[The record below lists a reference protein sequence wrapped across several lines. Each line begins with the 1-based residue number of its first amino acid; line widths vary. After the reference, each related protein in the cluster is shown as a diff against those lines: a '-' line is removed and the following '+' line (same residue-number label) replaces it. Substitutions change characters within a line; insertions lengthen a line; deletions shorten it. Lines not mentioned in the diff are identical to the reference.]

1 MTDIVPVPPMPDVP
15 LYPALGSS
23 NFNTEAY
30 AYGSSMRGVSQR
42 QYEIAQAAYTN
53 AVAAS
58 EKSED
63 ARLSAASALNSAAAA
78 EVSARNAAVVA
89 GATRWAVG
97 MYKQGDA
104 VWSPLSL
111 LTYRRATE
119 GVTQSLT
126 DPSLDPDGWRLTGSP
141 VGMPQVALYGAGPHR
156 LTIGTHYLLMTADI
170 VALMPSSP
178 APQET
183 VRITNLSLSG
193 GPVLDRNGATFKGN
207 SDNLSLDEDNADH
220 NFTFTLNNG
229 WV

>member
-1 MTDIVPVPPMPDVP
+1 MTDIVPVPAMPDVP
-15 LYPALGSS
+15 LYPALGSA
-23 NFNTEAY
+23 NFNLEAY
-30 AYGSSMRGVSQR
+30 EYGSSMRGVSSR
-42 QYEIAQAAYTN
+42 QYEIAQATYAN

-58 EKSED
+58 EKSEA

-89 GATRWAVG
+89 GATRWTVG
-97 MYKQGDA
+97 MYEQGDA

-111 LTYRRATE
+111 LTYRRAQE
-119 GVTQSLT
+119 GTTLSET
-126 DPSLDPDGWRLTGSP
+126 DPSLDPEGWRLTGSP
-141 VGMPQVALYGAGPHR
+141 VGMPQVALYGAGPHQ
-156 LTIGTHYLLMTADI
+156 LTVGTHYLLMTGDI
-170 VALMPSSP
+170 VALMPFGP

-193 GPVLDRNGATFKGN
+193 GPVLDRNGTTFKGN
-207 SDNLSLDEDNADH
+207 ADNLSLDEDNADH